1 MHLIL
6 ITNSLKSLLMSP
18 DPETQYPHKAKGF
31 AYAMAA
37 FGWWAFFLPSY
48 FKLLTHYGTPPF
60 EAFAERILFGF
71 PVLLL
76 ILAFTKQL
84 GEFRKA
90 LTTWHTLKFLIPS
103 TCLIFFNWFFF
114 IYSVATD
121 RMSHAA
127 MGYYINPLFS
137 IALGFFFLGE
147 RMSRVQWVAVAL
159 AGVAVIVMGY
169 AELTAA
175 NSHGLPW
182 IALILPTSFGFYGL
196 LRKNVKVSATVGL
209 TFEMMF
215 LAPIGIGLMIWLS
228 KSNTAIIFAD
238 STPLWLTGVMLLGGI
253 VTIIPM
259 VCFTNGVR
267 LLPLSTVGLL
277 QYSAPTGQ
285 LLLSFIAF
293 GETFTPMKFFSF
305 AIIWAAIIIYTWD
318 MLRGHR
324 EMKSAAIEMLE

>member
-1 MHLIL
+1 MEQQATH
-6 ITNSLKSLLMSP
+6 
-18 DPETQYPHKAKGF
+18 YPHKAKGF
-31 AYAMAA
+31 AYAMGA

-48 FKLLTHYGTPPF
+48 FKLLAHYNAPPL

-71 PVLLL
+71 PVLLV
-76 ILAFTKQL
+76 ILALSKQL

-90 LTTWHTLKFLIPS
+90 LTTWHTLKYLVPS
-103 TCLIFFNWFFF
+103 TGLIFFNWFFF
-114 IYSVATD
+114 IYAVATD

-137 IALGFFFLGE
+137 IALGFFFLSE
-147 RMSRVQWVAVAL
+147 RMSRIQWIAVAL
-159 AGVAVIVMGY
+159 AGVAVVVMGY

-175 NSHGLPW
+175 NSLGFPW
-182 IALILPTSFGFYGL
+182 IALVLPTSFGFYGL
-196 LRKNVKVSATVGL
+196 LRKNVKVGATVGL
-209 TFEMMF
+209 TFEMM
-215 LAPIGIGLMIWLS
+215 LLTPLGIGLMIWLAQ
-228 KSNTAIIFAD
+228 KNTAIILHD
-238 STPLWLTGVMLLGGI
+238 STPLWLVGVMLLGGI

-259 VCFTNGVR
+259 VCFTNAVR

-293 GETFTPMKFFSF
+293 GESFTPLKFASF
-305 AIIWAAIIIYTWD
+305 VIIWIAITIYSWD

-324 EMKSAAIEMLE
+324 EMKSAKVEMLE